1 MQQFSELS
9 SSELPPRVSLCSWHS
24 ATQEKHFC
32 AATTRTTEQFLSDA
46 ILASLPHSD
55 IFFPSLHSTQ
65 PSHPPLFHSYF
76 LSPGLCHEGLSA
88 SALTAQS
95 RQPQPLP
102 MAGFWAQSHLTGR
115 FVCCCEPIS
124 QCITHRF
131 VQKVNVGQS
140 SLIATPRSANGK
152 VGCLSAPASL
162 RGLLKWRLCL

>member
-1 MQQFSELS
+1 MSACVPGTVQPKRNIFVQLPQGPQSSFSVMPFWLLS
-9 SSELPPRVSLCSWHS
+9 PTL
-24 ATQEKHFC
+24 
-32 AATTRTTEQFLSDA
+32 
-46 ILASLPHSD
+46 IY
-55 IFFPSLHSTQ
+55 IYFFPSLHSTQ

-88 SALTAQS
+88 SASTAQS

-124 QCITHRF
+124 QCITHGF

-140 SLIATPRSANGK
+140 SLIAAPRSANGK